1 MQVEQ
6 FDWLELM
13 SPFDGKFPQDEIG
26 RHMALK
32 YSVIF
37 ETAGSQKT
45 YELLLFGSTS
55 SNIWKKFS

>member
-13 SPFDGKFPQDEIG
+13 SPFDGKFPQDKID

-55 SNIWKKFS
+55 SNI